1 VTIQMVRVQEKGRV
15 TIPLEIRQKLNLKK
29 GDMVTFVETADGV
42 MIIPVE
48 IVTSQ
53 TLTQIG
59 QGLKQRG
66 VELSELMDRGRE
78 LREGLIKDE
87 YYLPD
92 RPES

>member
-1 VTIQMVRVQEKGRV
+1 
-15 TIPLEIRQKLNLKK
+15 LNLKK

-42 MIIPVE
+42 MIVPVE
-48 IVTSQ
+48 FVTSQ

-59 QGLKQRG
+59 QALKQRG
-66 VELSELMDRGRE
+66 VELSELMNRGRE

-87 YYLPD
+87 YDLPD